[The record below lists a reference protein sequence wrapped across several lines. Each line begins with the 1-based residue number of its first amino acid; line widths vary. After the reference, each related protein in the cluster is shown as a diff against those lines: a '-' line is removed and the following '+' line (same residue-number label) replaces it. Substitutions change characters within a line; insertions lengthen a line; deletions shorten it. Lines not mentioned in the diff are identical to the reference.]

1 MKCCSQFQQIIQ
13 MSLLPLFLKGHDF
26 YPLSELF
33 VFHQALWSEI
43 HLSQVFTQR
52 FDTSDIKQTLT
63 DRQEIFTLSTKLF
76 TL

>member
-1 MKCCSQFQQIIQ
+1 MIFF
-13 MSLLPLFLKGHDF
+13 P
-26 YPLSELF
+26 PSELC

-43 HLSQVFTQR
+43 QLSQVFTQR

-63 DRQEIFTLSTKLF
+63 DRQEILTLSTKLF